1 MRRLA
6 TLLLTCSALLT
17 ACGIAADGA
26 PRDIPEADQRQLG
39 VSSGSGGATAGSA
52 HIYLLS
58 PTASGVTPTLQP
70 VARNVRE
77 TPSSV
82 LTSLIAGA
90 NSDERAKQFRTALPT
105 GLALLSTRLIA
116 GTLHI
121 DLDRHILDVT
131 GTDLVE
137 AVAQIVFTVSEI
149 DGVRYVAISVAGSPQ
164 QWPTADGSLQSAP
177 LSVYDFPGLVSSAQP
192 EYPAVPSQN

>member
-1 MRRLA
+1 MRRIA
-6 TLLLTCSALLT
+6 ALLIACSAVLT
-17 ACGIAADGA
+17 ACGIAADGS

-39 VSSGSGGATAGSA
+39 VASGSGGATAGSA
-52 HIYLLS
+52 RIYLLS

-77 TPSSV
+77 TPSNV

-90 NSDERAKQFRTALPT
+90 NSDERAKQFRTALPSDLT
-105 GLALLSTRLIA
+105 VISTRLIA
-116 GTLHI
+116 GTLHV
-121 DLDRHILDVT
+121 DLDHRILDVT
-131 GTDLVE
+131 GTDLID

-149 DGVRYVAISVAGSPQ
+149 DGVRDVAISVAGTPQ
-164 QWPTADGSLQSAP
+164 QWPTGDGSLQSAP
-177 LSVYDFPGLVSSAQP
+177 LSVYDFPGLVSSTQP